1 MVPVLVLGGK
11 TPHFPFLSS
20 FLSFVTGRNE
30 MTLPR
35 ATVFILL
42 AASGLAPIFHVSCAE
57 CSAGLLRIPLNSL
70 VLACTSYA
78 VGTAAYVTRCPKKYW
93 AERFD
98 PFASCSSGL
107 RCSYSDWIVGRKSS
121 DISCVGS
128 FWTNCTS
135 FWIEG
140 SFGEFIWVLVK
151 YRCSICG
158 CLT

>member
-1 MVPVLVLGGK
+1 MLVPGGK
-11 TPHFPFLSS
+11 TPPLPFLSS
-20 FLSFVTGRNE
+20 LLSLVTGRHE
-30 MTLPR
+30 LTLPR

-42 AASGLAPIFHVSCAE
+42 AASGLAPILHVSCAE
-57 CSAGLLRIPLNSL
+57 GSAGRLRIPLNSL

-93 AERFD
+93 AERFE
-98 PFASCSSGL
+98 PFVSCFFGL
-107 RCSYSDWIVGRKSS
+107 CCSYSDWSVERKSS
-121 DISCVGS
+121 DISCIDG